1 MGSVNKQFGFY
12 GTVNN
17 ELDDETT
24 ERIWNLMMT
33 KLKEMYPNKSE
44 DELVEFLDS
53 RTGRHFADDLLSDPQ
68 GITMGVLMLKI
79 AMLNKLKMAPWWGYY
94 NGITP
99 AVAVLDKSILFRS
112 AIKHEMRKKEIR
124 ELVASV
130 VGCGLDKVWQTPE
143 MWLESENTTTQE
155 MHLMWGYI
163 QDVLNKRTKHGHNR
177 NTKTETAT
185 C

>member
-17 ELDDETT
+17 EFDDETT

-79 AMLNKLKMAPWWGYY
+79 AMLTINAPSYL
-94 NGITP
+94 P
-99 AVAVLDKSILFRS
+99 VAAPSTSHV
-112 AIKHEMRKKEIR
+112 ET
-124 ELVASV
+124 
-130 VGCGLDKVWQTPE
+130 CGLLPV
-143 MWLESENTTTQE
+143 M
-155 MHLMWGYI
+155 
-163 QDVLNKRTKHGHNR
+163 V
-177 NTKTETAT
+177 
-185 C
+185 

>member
-1 MGSVNKQFGFY
+1 MGSVNKKFGFY

-17 ELDDETT
+17 EFDDETT

-94 NGITP
+94 NDITP
-99 AVAVLDKSILFRS
+99 AVAVLDKKVLFRS
-112 AIKHEMRKKEIR
+112 AIKHEMRKKEIK
-124 ELVASV
+124 ELVTTV

-143 MWLESENTTTQE
+143 MWLESEYTTAQE

-177 NTKTETAT
+177 NTKTETAA

>member
-17 ELDDETT
+17 EFDDETT

-33 KLKEMYPNKSE
+33 KLKEMYPNKQE

-53 RTGRHFADDLLSDPQ
+53 RVGRHFADDLLSDPK

-99 AVAVLDKSILFRS
+99 AVAVLDKSVLFRS

-124 ELVASV
+124 ELVATV
-130 VGCGLDKVWQTPE
+130 VGCGMDKVWQTPE
-143 MWLESENTTTQE
+143 MWLDSENTTTQE

-163 QDVLNKRTKHGHNR
+163 QDKLNKRTKHGN
-177 NTKTETAT
+177 NKQPAGKAAA